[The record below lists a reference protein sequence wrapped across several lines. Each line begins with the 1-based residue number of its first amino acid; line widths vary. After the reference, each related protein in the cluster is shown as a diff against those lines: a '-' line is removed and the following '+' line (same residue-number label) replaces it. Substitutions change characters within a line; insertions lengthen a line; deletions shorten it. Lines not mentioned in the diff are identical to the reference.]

1 MTKCSLCLSPSDLF
15 VGGIVSVHP
24 SVVDVPLTPPEKIPR
39 ALLTSP
45 GDPMPVGLTIEM
57 IQLMTSWVKANG
69 ASRECPSL
77 AMRCVIL
84 AWSQPWTP
92 LEI

>member
-1 MTKCSLCLSPSDLF
+1 MTKSSLRLSPSDLL
-15 VGGIVSVHP
+15 VGGTVSVHP
-24 SVVDVPLTPPEKIPR
+24 AVVDVPLVPPAKIPR
-39 ALLTSP
+39 TLLTSP
-45 GDPMPVGLTIEM
+45 GDPMPVGLM
-57 IQLMTSWVKANG
+57 IGMFQLMSSWVKADG
-69 ASRECPSL
+69 SSECPSL

>member
-1 MTKCSLCLSPSDLF
+1 MF

-24 SVVDVPLTPPEKIPR
+24 SVVDVPFVPPEKIPR

-45 GDPMPVGLTIEM
+45 GGPMPVDDRHV
-57 IQLMTSWVKANG
+57 S
-69 ASRECPSL
+69 SECPSL
-77 AMRCVIL
+77 AMRCVTL

-92 LEI
+92 LKFDD